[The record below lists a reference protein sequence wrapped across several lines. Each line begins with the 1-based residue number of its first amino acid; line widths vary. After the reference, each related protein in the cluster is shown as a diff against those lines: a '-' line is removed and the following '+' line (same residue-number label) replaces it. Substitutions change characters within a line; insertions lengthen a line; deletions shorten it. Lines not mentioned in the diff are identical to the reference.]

1 MGKKLGT
8 IGKIGA
14 VAAAPFTGG
23 ASLSLLA
30 YPDAIGGI
38 LGAITGAN
46 NMFGKQDK
54 QKAPKAMEAAPFKPV
69 RPGEVNRPQSLNEL
83 AAFSP
88 EQARSSLATQGLNQ
102 GLGAEED
109 SYYRNLLQRSL
120 IGEGNKVD
128 TSNPNFLMPIESQYF
143 SQQGK
148 NTSDIMEFLRGIS
161 G

>member
-8 IGKIGA
+8 LGKIGA

-30 YPDAIGGI
+30 FPDAIGGI
-38 LGAITGAN
+38 LGAVAGAN
-46 NMFGKQDK
+46 NMFGKQK
-54 QKAPKAMEAAPFKPV
+54 KEKAPKAMEAAPFKPV
-69 RPGEVNRPQSLNEL
+69 RPGEVARPSSLNEM

-109 SYYRNLLQRSL
+109 AYYRNLLQRSL
-120 IGEGNKVD
+120 IGEGNKVNA
-128 TSNPNFLMPIESQYF
+128 SPNSFLMPIESQYF
-143 SQQGK
+143 SQRGI
-148 NTSDIMEFLRGIS
+148 NTSDPMEFLRGIS
-161 G
+161 Q